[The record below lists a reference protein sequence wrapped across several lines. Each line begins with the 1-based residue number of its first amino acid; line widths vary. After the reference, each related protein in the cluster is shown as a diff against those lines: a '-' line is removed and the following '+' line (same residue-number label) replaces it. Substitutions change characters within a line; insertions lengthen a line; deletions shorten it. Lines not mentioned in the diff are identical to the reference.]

1 MEPNNN
7 KYTPP
12 VARVADPE
20 PEMLTERPRQIST
33 AVWLLWIS
41 FAIGSLNRDLIYPLI
56 IGTHSLSLI
65 ATVIGSSITILV
77 TIWISRKLLLGRNWM
92 RITLLIAF
100 AIGLL
105 LMPFNMKMLFH
116 GSTELLIVYVVQGV
130 IQAISLWLL
139 FTKPGSDWFRKKSS

>member
-1 MEPNNN
+1 
-7 KYTPP
+7 
-12 VARVADPE
+12 
-20 PEMLTERPRQIST
+20 
-33 AVWLLWIS
+33 
-41 FAIGSLNRDLIYPLI
+41 
-56 IGTHSLSLI
+56 
-65 ATVIGSSITILV
+65 
-77 TIWISRKLLLGRNWM
+77 M